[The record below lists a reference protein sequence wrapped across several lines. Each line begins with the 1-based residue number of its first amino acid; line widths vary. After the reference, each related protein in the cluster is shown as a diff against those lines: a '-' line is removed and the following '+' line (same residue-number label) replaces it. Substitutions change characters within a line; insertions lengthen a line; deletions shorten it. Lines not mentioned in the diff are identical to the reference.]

1 MPNLTM
7 NARTGAA
14 VALATTL
21 LLAAACAD
29 DTARSA
35 GETRPAAS
43 GGLDCV
49 PLPEGEVFQVRGGL
63 LVPYSPEPQIIERLV
78 ERPLDWADTLE
89 ARFPDMGFPWLGL
102 DARRAER
109 GFVALTGLAP
119 TADAKRRALAAG
131 EDAIKALPEGRDLFI
146 VDAISVEGGEAAVGA
161 AVATLD
167 AGTSVAQCQRAFSD
181 TMSGRNVTFDS
192 GTDRINQESARLLDA
207 VTAIGILCQS
217 HTIEIAGHTDQTGT
231 ETANQRLSERRANA
245 VRDYLIERG
254 VPATAL
260 EAVGYGE
267 SQLLDSRNTPEAHE
281 RNRRTEFIVRTRD

>member
-1 MPNLTM
+1 MPYPIT

-14 VALATTL
+14 MALAAL
-21 LLAAACAD
+21 FLAAACTRD
-29 DTARSA
+29 
-35 GETRPAAS
+35 ETMPSGNATPAAS
-43 GGLDCV
+43 AGLDCV

-63 LVPYSPEPQIIERLV
+63 LVPYTPQPQIIERLV

-119 TADAKRRALAAG
+119 TAEAKRRALAAG
-131 EDAIKALPEGRDLFI
+131 EDAIKALPDGRALFI

-181 TMSGRNVTFDS
+181 TMMGRTVTFDS
-192 GTDRINQESARLLDA
+192 GTERINEESARLLDA
-207 VTAIGILCQS
+207 VTAIAILCQS

-231 ETANQRLSERRANA
+231 GAANQRLSERRARA
-245 VRDYLIERG
+245 VRDELIERG
-254 VPATAL
+254 VPGTAL
-260 EAVGYGE
+260 EAVGYGA
-267 SQLLDSRNTPEAHE
+267 SRLLDSRNTPEAHE
-281 RNRRTEFIVRTRD
+281 RNRRTEFIVRAKG